1 MMSLPLRPACLLI
14 MQGSALGYAGDIE
27 FIFAT
32 LTILTF
38 LLMLKTDRLR
48 VDESLKVGGGGMA
61 WLVDMTCS

>member
-1 MMSLPLRPACLLI
+1 